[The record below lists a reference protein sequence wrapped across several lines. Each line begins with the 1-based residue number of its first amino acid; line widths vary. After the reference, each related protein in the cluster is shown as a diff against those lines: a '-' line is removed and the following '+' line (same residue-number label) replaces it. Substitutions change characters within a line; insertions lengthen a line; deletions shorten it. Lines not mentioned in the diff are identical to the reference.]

1 MISRTIRVGEV
12 ELVSVIV
19 YTVLWTIRIV
29 GAIFSFVIVG
39 WVVSRGIET
48 FRDESLFLWAA
59 GSVLGLVAALL
70 LAAQVYKLG
79 VDERAP

>member
-48 FRDESLFLWAA
+48 FRGESLFMWAA